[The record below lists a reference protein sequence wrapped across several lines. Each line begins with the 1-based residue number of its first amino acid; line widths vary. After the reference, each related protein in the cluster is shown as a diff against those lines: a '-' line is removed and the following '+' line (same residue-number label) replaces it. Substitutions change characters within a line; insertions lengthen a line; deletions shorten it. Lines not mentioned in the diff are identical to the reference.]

1 MKRLGIVLVGI
12 ALLSGCAGRESVR
25 EVSQSTS
32 SESETMISSSS
43 ETEVSYEEVDLEPE
57 AEIVKVTAPNGEE
70 FQYSLLPKWR
80 EFPNFEEINPAAAF
94 FITNSLVGM
103 AGVLEAKADYVD
115 FNSYQQAMLTYYPT
129 MAEHLEQST
138 EPVVINGMTGIELR
152 MEASMNG
159 VNAKYIVYV
168 LEAPTNY
175 VQLMTWTTVSLFDR
189 NQEEMREIAE
199 TFKVADVGV

>member
-12 ALLSGCAGRESVR
+12 VLLSGCAGRESVR

-32 SESETMISSSS
+32 SETETVISSSS
-43 ETEVSYEEVDLEPE
+43 ETEVSYEEIDLEPE

-94 FITNSLVGM
+94 FITNGLVGM
-103 AGVLEAKADYVD
+103 AGVLEAKADYAD
-115 FNSYQQAMLTYYPT
+115 FNSYQQAMLTYCQT

-175 VQLMTWTTVSLFDR
+175 VQLMTWTTSSLFDKY
-189 NQEEMREIAE
+189 QEEMREIAE
-199 TFKVADVGV
+199 TFKVADAGV